1 MDHYIDYDNL
11 DQGYP
16 GLFQEGNLNEEFPG
30 SIAVASLNSFLHRA
44 FYLKSTQQILEEI
57 RGDAPTPWMREG
69 NWYGVCA
76 KSLFQ
81 PSDYVMRYLR
91 PFLELFK
98 KGPVLGLH
106 VRSGGK
112 TANWKDAGYF
122 GVNPT
127 VVKRNGPKIHQI
139 LARNAKTMLFL
150 STDSDE
156 VEEFVRARYGRKVI
170 SVSSLPRN
178 HVGKFPSEGSVMR
191 SYLDLYLLGQCD
203 YLFLTR
209 RSGFSQMGLAMNAKH
224 PEVFYF
230 KVCVVCWR
238 ERWMVVELLWR

>member
-1 MDHYIDYDNL
+1 MSLRPLVDHYIDYDNL
-11 DQGYP
+11 DQGFP
-16 GLFQEGNLNEEFPG
+16 GLFQEGNLNAEFPG

-44 FYLKSTQQILEEI
+44 FHLPSTQKKLEEI

-69 NWYGVCA
+69 SWYGVCVQ
-76 KSLFQ
+76 SLFQ
-81 PSDYVMRYLR
+81 PSDYVMRFLR
-91 PFLELFK
+91 PFLELFE

-122 GVNPT
+122 GVTPA
-127 VVKRNGPKIHQI
+127 VVKRNGPKIHEF
-139 LARNAKTMLFL
+139 LARSPKSRLFL

-156 VEEFVRARYGRKVI
+156 VEAFVRARYGRKVI

-203 YLFLTR
+203 VLFLTR
-209 RSGFSQMGLAMNAKH
+209 RSGFSQMGLALNAKH

-230 KVCVVCWR
+230 KK
-238 ERWMVVELLWR
+238 